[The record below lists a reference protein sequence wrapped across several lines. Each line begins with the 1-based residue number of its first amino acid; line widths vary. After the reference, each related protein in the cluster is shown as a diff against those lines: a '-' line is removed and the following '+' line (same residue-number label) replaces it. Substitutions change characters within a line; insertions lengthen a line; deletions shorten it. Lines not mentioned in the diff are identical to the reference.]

1 MPRVS
6 VDRVM
11 GHYATIKLLS
21 LTLLAGFGCQSKP
34 QGTVPSG
41 PTVAAAR
48 AFTASQPR
56 HLRGL
61 PFTETPA
68 GLADL
73 SAETCGAC
81 HHAIY
86 AEWKISTHARAWLDD
101 AQFLAEVAKS
111 EKQGVAWMCMNC
123 HTPVQAQLPKLVA
136 GLKDGKVN
144 QPIFVDNPDFDAKLQ
159 KEAIT
164 CATCHVKDGTVLG
177 PWGDSKAP
185 HPVKKDETLRTEK
198 VCTQCHQAAARFDT
212 IGLACVFNTGIEYE
226 QSPQAKEGKI
236 CQDCHMPV
244 VERPLWVG
252 GTEKRKTRRHWF
264 GGSLIPKKPE
274 YTEEMAALRAHYP
287 PGLSVKFVTVPD
299 VLKASAGGKVEVE
312 IENAEAGHKLPTGDP
327 ERFIRVV
334 IRATDAAGADLG
346 ETVEQ
351 IGIEYQWSPVVKL
364 LSDNRLAPKEKRK
377 LSLSFAAPAKG
388 AVKVH
393 VEASR
398 WRISE
403 ENLEYHGLKGR
414 YVPGQTFFEE
424 TRMIPV
430 SATK

>member
-1 MPRVS
+1 MGS
-6 VDRVM
+6 VFVDPVM
-11 GHYATIKLLS
+11 ADHPTNKLLF
-21 LTLLAGFGCQSKP
+21 LALVAGLGCQSKP
-34 QGTVPSG
+34 QGAMPKG
-41 PTVAAAR
+41 PTLAAAN
-48 AFTASQPR
+48 AFSASQPR

-61 PFTETPA
+61 PFTETPV

-81 HHAIY
+81 HKAIY
-86 AEWKISTHARAWLDD
+86 DEWKISTHSRAWLDD
-101 AQFLAEVAKS
+101 AQFLEEVAKS

-123 HTPVQAQLPKLVA
+123 HTPVQTQLPKLVA
-136 GLKDGKVN
+136 GLKDGKLN
-144 QPIFVDNPDFDAKLQ
+144 QPIFVDNPAFDAKLQ

-177 PWGDSKAP
+177 PWGDTKAP
-185 HPVKKDETLRTEK
+185 HPVTKDETLNSEK
-198 VCTQCHQAAARFDT
+198 VCTQCHQAAARFDA

-226 QSPQAKEGKI
+226 ASPQAKEGKI

-244 VERPLWVG
+244 VERPLWIG

-274 YTEEMAALRAHYP
+274 YTEEMAALRAHFP
-287 PGLSVKFVTVPD
+287 PGLAVRFVTVPK
-299 VLKASAGGKVEVE
+299 VLKASAPAKVEIE

-334 IRATDAAGADLG
+334 IRATDESGADLG
-346 ETVEQ
+346 EMVEQ
-351 IGIEYQWSPVVKL
+351 YGIEYQWSPVVKL
-364 LSDNRLAPKEKRK
+364 LSDNRLAPKEKRT
-377 LSLSFAAPAKG
+377 LSLSFVAPAKG
-388 AVKVH
+388 AVKLQ

-403 ENLEYHGLKGR
+403 KNLEYHGLKGR

-424 TRMIPV
+424 TRTIPV